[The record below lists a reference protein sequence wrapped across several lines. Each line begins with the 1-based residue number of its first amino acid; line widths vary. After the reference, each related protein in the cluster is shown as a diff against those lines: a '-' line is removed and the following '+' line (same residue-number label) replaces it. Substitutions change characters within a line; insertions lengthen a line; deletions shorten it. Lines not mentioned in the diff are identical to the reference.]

1 MNVDPEVRRPA
12 RLRSS
17 FYTGGMHRVDGVG
30 CGSALSVTVLD
41 LRMTAILNRY
51 VKEYSLEL
59 S

>member
-1 MNVDPEVRRPA
+1 MDVDPEVRRPA

-17 FYTGGMHRVDGVG
+17 FCTGGMHRVDGVG
-30 CGSALSVTVLD
+30 CGDACGSVGPD